1 MHKTGFTPQQFV
13 CFLTL
18 LCWVKAQVPVGAV
31 ICGQGTFHVRLAVL
45 GANDEIKYSTV
56 MDIELPQDALFGSM
70 HVKVG

>member
-1 MHKTGFTPQQFV
+1 M
-13 CFLTL
+13 
-18 LCWVKAQVPVGAV
+18 GAV

-70 HVKVG
+70 HVKVGVKGGKWSLKRTTPPKLTWNLKMMGL

>member
-1 MHKTGFTPQQFV
+1 M
-13 CFLTL
+13 
-18 LCWVKAQVPVGAV
+18 KAQVPVGAV

-70 HVKVG
+70 HVKVGGKGGENGP